1 MSEQT
6 KVPPRLADE
15 ASYHVD
21 PGRGWV
27 LFSGVMLGLI
37 GVLNLVFGIGAV
49 SDATFLVRDVE
60 VVITDL
66 RNWGWFFIV
75 IGAVQLA
82 VAVGIFMNSDL
93 ARWVGVCFAGAN
105 LIVQFFVLVVLAVH
119 PGWAIMVIFI
129 DIIVIFGLMNY
140 GGSDR
145 RALH

>member
-6 KVPPRLADE
+6 QVPPRLADE

-27 LFSGVMLGLI
+27 LFAGVMLGLL
-37 GVLNLVFGIGAV
+37 GVLNLVYGIGAV
-49 SDATFLVRDVE
+49 SDATFLVRDIE

-66 RNWGWFFIV
+66 RAWGWFLIV

-82 VAVGIFMNSDL
+82 AAVGIFMNSDL
-93 ARWVGVCFAGAN
+93 ARWVGVCFGGAN
-105 LIVQFFVLVVLAVH
+105 LIVQFFVMSAH

-129 DIIVIFGLMNY
+129 DIIVIFGLLNY